1 MSPAI
6 LKSLES
12 QTRRDLA
19 ATAKSHGI
27 AGWHGMRK
35 QELVKAIAKIKMA
48 KSKPKRKTTT
58 SSNKKSTSPSPI
70 PSSTPNPA
78 AVPAYPSQ
86 NSTTQTPSE
95 QPARIQKLLKSNG
108 QKPHSD
114 RMLPTS
120 ESVETKLTAQ
130 VKDSHWLMAN
140 WTITQSSLDRAK
152 AALGAY
158 WYQAVPVIRV
168 YDITT
173 NENSRTSKAY
183 VKDVEVKI
191 DSGLWFVQID
201 QPARSYKL
209 QLGFVTPQNKFFG
222 LVYSHKLTPPM
233 PEVCDKGGRIKR
245 RLDNNYSATRSRRYT
260 SRAENGNGV
269 PSRLALPLSLDPSG
283 ESNGSR
289 PKQSKKEFHVE
300 TELLIHGTSDPQAE
314 VTLLGEKI
322 PVSKEGRFALRL
334 SLPNGRQV
342 IPAVNTSSN
351 KRRQQTI
358 VLAIERNTKDL
369 EPVQLDE

>member
-1 MSPAI
+1 MSPTI

-48 KSKPKRKTTT
+48 KSKPKRKNASTA
-58 SSNKKSTSPSPI
+58 KKKPSPTE
-70 PSSTPNPA
+70 TPNPA
-78 AVPAYPSQ
+78 AVPALPSQ
-86 NSTTQTPSE
+86 TSSNMTPTE
-95 QPARIQKLLKSNG
+95 QQARIQKLLKSNG
-108 QKPHSD
+108 PSSHSEK
-114 RMLPTS
+114 LNPTTDS
-120 ESVETKLTAQ
+120 TETKLTAQ
-130 VKDSHWLMAN
+130 VKDSHWLLAT
-140 WTITQSSLDRAK
+140 WTITQGSLDRAK

-183 VKDVEVKI
+183 VKDVEIKI

-222 LVYSHKLTPPM
+222 LAYSHKLTPPM
-233 PEVCDKGGRIKR
+233 PEVCEKGGKTKR
-245 RLDNNYSATRSRRYT
+245 ALDSNYSATRSRRYT
-260 SRAENGNGV
+260 SRAENGGTPV
-269 PSRLALPLSLDPSG
+269 SRLALPLTLD
-283 ESNGSR
+283 SNGDSNGTR
-289 PKQSKKEFHVE
+289 SKKTKKEFHVE
-300 TELLIHGTSDPQAE
+300 TELLIHGTSDPQSE

>member
-1 MSPAI
+1 MSPTV

-27 AGWHGMRK
+27 TGWHGMRK

-48 KSKPKRKTTT
+48 KSKPKRKSTASVSKTTQT
-58 SSNKKSTSPSPI
+58 EAPK
-70 PSSTPNPA
+70 PA
-78 AVPAYPSQ
+78 AVAAFPSQ
-86 NSTTQTPSE
+86 TASSMTPTE
-95 QPARIQKLLKSNG
+95 HQARIQKLLKSNG
-108 QKPHSD
+108 QSTHSEK
-114 RMLPTS
+114 MHPTT
-120 ESVETKLTAQ
+120 ESTETKLNAE
-130 VKDSHWLMAN
+130 VKDSHWLLAT
-140 WTITQSSLDRAK
+140 WTITQGSLDRAK

-183 VKDVEVKI
+183 VKDVEIKI
-191 DSGLWFVQID
+191 DSGLWYVQVD

-233 PEVCDKGGRIKR
+233 PEVCEKGGKAKR
-245 RLDNNYSATRSRRYT
+245 ALDSNYSATRSRRYT
-260 SRAENGNGV
+260 SRAESGGG
-269 PSRLALPLSLDPSG
+269 PISRLALPLTLDANG
-283 ESNGSR
+283 DSNGSR
-289 PKQSKKEFHVE
+289 NKKAKREFHVE
-300 TELLIHGTSDPQAE
+300 TELLIHGTSDPLSE

>member
-1 MSPAI
+1 MSPTVIKA
-6 LKSLES
+6 LECQS
-12 QTRRDLA
+12 RRDLA

-48 KSKPKRKTTT
+48 KPKPKPKRKVA
-58 SSNKKSTSPSPI
+58 SVAKKVTQAEV
-70 PSSTPNPA
+70 PNPA
-78 AVPAYPSQ
+78 AVPALPAQ
-86 NSTTQTPSE
+86 NSTNLTPTE
-95 QPARIQKLLKSNG
+95 HQARIQKLLPSNG
-108 QKPHSD
+108 NHSHTD
-114 RMLPTS
+114 RMQPTS
-120 ESVETKLTAQ
+120 DSSETKLSAQ
-130 VKDSHWLMAN
+130 VKDSHWLLAN
-140 WTITQSSLDRAK
+140 WTITQGSLDRAK

-158 WYQAVPVIRV
+158 WYQAVPVIRI

-173 NENSRTSKAY
+173 NENSRTSKTY
-183 VKDVEVKI
+183 VKDVEIKLE
-191 DSGLWFVQID
+191 SGLWFVQVD

-233 PEVCDKGGRIKR
+233 PEVCEKGGKSKR
-245 RLDNNYSATRSRRYT
+245 AFDSNYSATRSRRYT
-260 SRAENGNGV
+260 SRSENSGNAV
-269 PSRLALPLSLDPSG
+269 ARLSLPLTLDSNG
-283 ESNGSR
+283 ESGSVG
-289 PKQSKKEFHVE
+289 SKKTKREFHVE
-300 TELLIHGTSDPQAE
+300 TELLIHGTSDPQSE

-351 KRRQQTI
+351 KRREQTI

>member
-1 MSPAI
+1 MSPTI

-48 KSKPKRKTTT
+48 KSKPKRKKSPVASKTTQ
-58 SSNKKSTSPSPI
+58 PD
-70 PSSTPNPA
+70 TPKPA
-78 AVPAYPSQ
+78 SVPAYPSQ
-86 NSTTQTPSE
+86 SSTNMAPSE
-95 QPARIQKLLKSNG
+95 HQARIQKLLKTNG
-108 QKPHSD
+108 QGAHSEK
-114 RMLPTS
+114 LHPTA
-120 ESVETKLTAQ
+120 ECTETKLAAQ

-140 WTITQSSLDRAK
+140 WTITQGSLDRAK

-201 QPARSYKL
+201 RPARSYKL

-233 PEVCDKGGRIKR
+233 PEVCEKGSRAKR
-245 RLDNNYSATRSRRYT
+245 ALDGNYSATRSRRYT
-260 SRAENGNGV
+260 SRTENGGT
-269 PSRLALPLSLDPSG
+269 PISRLALPLTLDG
-283 ESNGSR
+283 NGDANGSR
-289 PKQSKKEFHVE
+289 SKKSKREFHVE
-300 TELLIHGTSDPQAE
+300 TELLIHGTSDPQSE

-322 PVSKEGRFALRL
+322 PVSKEGRFALRM

>member
-1 MSPAI
+1 MSPAMI
-6 LKSLES
+6 KALEC

-35 QELVKAIAKIKMA
+35 QELVKAIAKIKTA
-48 KSKPKRKTTT
+48 TLKPKSKSTPIT
-58 SSNKKSTSPSPI
+58 KKSPPSE
-70 PSSTPNPA
+70 THRPA
-78 AVPAYPSQ
+78 AVPSFPSQ
-86 NSTTQTPSE
+86 NSSNSPNLTPTE
-95 QPARIQKLLKSNG
+95 HQAKIQKLLRSNG
-108 QKPHSD
+108 QSSCSEKMH
-114 RMLPTS
+114 PTS
-120 ESVETKLTAQ
+120 ESSETTLNAQ
-130 VKDSHWLMAN
+130 VKDSHWLLAT
-140 WTITQSSLDRAK
+140 WTITQGSLDRAK

-183 VKDVEVKI
+183 VKDVEIKI
-191 DSGLWFVQID
+191 DSGLWYVQID

-222 LVYSHKLTPPM
+222 LLYSHKLTPPM
-233 PEVCDKGGRIKR
+233 PEVCEKGGKTR
-245 RLDNNYSATRSRRYT
+245 RALDSNYSATRSRRYT
-260 SRAENGNGV
+260 SRPNNGGS
-269 PSRLALPLSLDPSG
+269 PMTRLALPLTLDSNG
-283 ESNGSR
+283 ESSGTNG
-289 PKQSKKEFHVE
+289 KKTKREFHVE

-369 EPVQLDE
+369 EPVHLDE

>member
-1 MSPAI
+1 MSPAMI
-6 LKSLES
+6 KSLEC

-35 QELVKAIAKIKMA
+35 QELVKAIAKIKTAKA
-48 KSKPKRKTTT
+48 KSKRKVTTAKKKTTRT
-58 SSNKKSTSPSPI
+58 TA
-70 PSSTPNPA
+70 PNPA
-78 AVPAYPSQ
+78 AVPALPAQSSSS
-86 NSTTQTPSE
+86 NLTPTE
-95 QPARIQKLLKSNG
+95 HKAKIQKLLPSNSQSSG
-108 QKPHSD
+108 NEK
-114 RMLPTS
+114 MLPTPDS
-120 ESVETKLTAQ
+120 NETVLSAQ
-130 VKDSHWLMAN
+130 VKDSHWLLAT
-140 WTITQSSLDRAK
+140 WTIKQGSLDRAK

-158 WYQAVPVIRV
+158 WYQAVPVLRV

-183 VKDVEVKI
+183 VKDVEIKI
-191 DSGLWFVQID
+191 DAGLWYVQID

-233 PEVCDKGGRIKR
+233 PEVCEKGGKTKR
-245 RLDNNYSATRSRRYT
+245 SLDSNYSATRSRRYT
-260 SRAENGNGV
+260 SRTENSGSQA
-269 PSRLALPLSLDPSG
+269 SRLALPLTLDP
-283 ESNGSR
+283 NGD
-289 PKQSKKEFHVE
+289 SKGARGKKAKREFHVE
-300 TELLIHGTSDPQAE
+300 TELLIHGSADPESE

-351 KRRQQTI
+351 KRRQQTT
-358 VLAIERNTKDL
+358 VLAIERNTKEL

>member
-1 MSPAI
+1 MSPTVIKA
-6 LKSLES
+6 LECQS
-12 QTRRDLA
+12 RRDLA

-48 KSKPKRKTTT
+48 KPKTKSKRKAPATAKKTT
-58 SSNKKSTSPSPI
+58 KAA
-70 PSSTPNPA
+70 TPKPA
-78 AVPAYPSQ
+78 AVPTLPAQHSS
-86 NSTTQTPSE
+86 NTTPTE
-95 QPARIQKLLKSNG
+95 HKARIQKLLPSNG
-108 QKPHSD
+108 QTSHSD
-114 RMLPTS
+114 KMQPTS
-120 ESVETKLTAQ
+120 DSSETKLNAQ
-130 VKDSHWLMAN
+130 VKDSHWILAT
-140 WTITQSSLDRAK
+140 WTITQGSLDRAK

-173 NENSRTSKAY
+173 NENSRTSKTY
-183 VKDVEVKI
+183 IKDVEIKV
-191 DSGLWFVQID
+191 DSGLWFVQVD

-233 PEVCDKGGRIKR
+233 PEVCEKGGKTKR
-245 RLDNNYSATRSRRYT
+245 AFDSNYSATRSRRYT
-260 SRAENGNGV
+260 SRSENGNAA
-269 PSRLALPLSLDPSG
+269 SRLALPLTLD
-283 ESNGSR
+283 SNGDS
-289 PKQSKKEFHVE
+289 SKKAKREFHVE
-300 TELLIHGTSDPQAE
+300 TELLIHGTSDPQSE

-351 KRRQQTI
+351 KRREQTI

-369 EPVQLDE
+369 EPVQLEE

>member
-48 KSKPKRKTTT
+48 KSKPKRKTTSNSQK
-58 SSNKKSTSPSPI
+58 SSPASPK
-70 PSSTPNPA
+70 PA
-78 AVPAYPSQ
+78 AVPAFPSQ
-86 NSTTQTPSE
+86 NSSSQTPTE
-95 QPARIQKLLKSNG
+95 HQARIQKLLKSNG
-108 QKPHSD
+108 HSAHGD
-114 RMLPTS
+114 KIQPTS

-130 VKDSHWLMAN
+130 VKDSHWLLAT

-233 PEVCDKGGRIKR
+233 PEVCEKGGKVKR
-245 RLDNNYSATRSRRYT
+245 RLDSNYSATRSRRYT
-260 SRAENGNGV
+260 SRTENGNGALA
-269 PSRLALPLSLDPSG
+269 RLSLPLSLDANG
-283 ESNGSR
+283 DSNGSR
-289 PKQSKKEFHVE
+289 AKKSKKEFHVE
-300 TELLIHGTSDPQAE
+300 TELLIHGTSDPHAE

-322 PVSKEGRFALRL
+322 PVSKEGRFALRM

>member
-1 MSPAI
+1 MSPTI

-19 ATAKSHGI
+19 VTAKSHGI

-58 SSNKKSTSPSPI
+58 ITQKSPPSESPR
-70 PSSTPNPA
+70 PA
-78 AVPAYPSQ
+78 SVPAFPSQ
-86 NSTTQTPSE
+86 SASSQTPTE
-95 QPARIQKLLKSNG
+95 HQARIQKLLKSNG
-108 QKPHSD
+108 HTSHSEK
-114 RMLPTS
+114 MHPTS
-120 ESVETKLTAQ
+120 ESVETKINAQ
-130 VKDSHWLMAN
+130 VKDSHWLLAN
-140 WTITQSSLDRAK
+140 WNITQGSLDRAK

-183 VKDVEVKI
+183 VKDVEIKI
-191 DSGLWFVQID
+191 DSGLWYVQID

-222 LVYSHKLTPPM
+222 LVYSHKVTPPM
-233 PEVCDKGGRIKR
+233 PEVCEKGSKTKR
-245 RLDNNYSATRSRRYT
+245 ALDSNYSATRSRRYT
-260 SRAENGNGV
+260 SRNENNGT
-269 PSRLALPLSLDPSG
+269 PISRLSLPLTLDANG
-283 ESNGSR
+283 DSNGS
-289 PKQSKKEFHVE
+289 KSKKAKKEFHVE

>member
-1 MSPAI
+1 MSPAMI
-6 LKSLES
+6 KALEC

-35 QELVKAIAKIKMA
+35 QELVKAIAKIKTA
-48 KSKPKRKTTT
+48 KSKPKQ
-58 SSNKKSTSPSPI
+58 KSTAVTKKTVRSAA
-70 PSSTPNPA
+70 PNPA
-78 AVPAYPSQ
+78 AVPAFPAQ
-86 NSTTQTPSE
+86 NSSTNLTPSE
-95 QPARIQKLLKSNG
+95 HQAKIQKLLRSNG
-108 QKPHSD
+108 QSTGSEK
-114 RMLPTS
+114 MLPTS
-120 ESVETKLTAQ
+120 ESSETTLTAE
-130 VKDSHWLMAN
+130 VKDSHWLLAT
-140 WTITQSSLDRAK
+140 WTITQGSLDRAK

-191 DSGLWFVQID
+191 DAGLWYVQID

-222 LVYSHKLTPPM
+222 LLYSHKLTPPM
-233 PEVCDKGGRIKR
+233 PEVCEKGGKTKR
-245 RLDNNYSATRSRRYT
+245 TLDSNYSATRSRRYT
-260 SRAENGNGV
+260 SRAENGGSQV
-269 PSRLALPLSLDPSG
+269 SRLALPLTLD
-283 ESNGSR
+283 SNGEPNGGR
-289 PKQSKKEFHVE
+289 GKNSKREFHVE
-300 TELLIHGTSDPQAE
+300 TELLIHGTSDPQSE

-358 VLAIERNTKDL
+358 VLAIERNTKEL

>member
-1 MSPAI
+1 MSPTI

-27 AGWHGMRK
+27 TGWHGMRK

-48 KSKPKRKTTT
+48 KSKPKRKSTSNGKKSPPAT
-58 SSNKKSTSPSPI
+58 SSSTSPK
-70 PSSTPNPA
+70 PA
-78 AVPAYPSQ
+78 AVPAYPAQS
-86 NSTTQTPSE
+86 SSSQTPTE
-95 QPARIQKLLKSNG
+95 HQARIQKLLKSNG
-108 QKPHSD
+108 QGAHSEK
-114 RMLPTS
+114 MHPTS

-130 VKDSHWLMAN
+130 VKDSHWLLAN

-191 DSGLWFVQID
+191 DSGLWYVQID

-233 PEVCDKGGRIKR
+233 PEVCDKSGKIKR
-245 RLDNNYSATRSRRYT
+245 RLDSNYSATRSRRYT
-260 SRAENGNGV
+260 SRSENGNA
-269 PSRLALPLSLDPSG
+269 PLSRLSLPLTLDAGS
-283 ESNGSR
+283 ERNGSR
-289 PKQSKKEFHVE
+289 AKKGKKEFHVE

>member
-1 MSPAI
+1 MSPTI

-48 KSKPKRKTTT
+48 KSKPKRKSSPKNKKAST
-58 SSNKKSTSPSPI
+58 SSP
-70 PSSTPNPA
+70 PNPA

-86 NSTTQTPSE
+86 SSSHTTSAE
-95 QPARIQKLLKSNG
+95 QQARIQKLLKSNG
-108 QKPHSD
+108 QNGHSEK
-114 RMLPTS
+114 MQPTS

-130 VKDSHWLMAN
+130 VKDSHWILAN

-173 NENSRTSKAY
+173 NENSRTSKTY
-183 VKDVEVKI
+183 VKDVEIKI
-191 DSGLWFVQID
+191 DSGLWYVQID

-233 PEVCDKGGRIKR
+233 PEVCEKGSKMKR
-245 RLDNNYSATRSRRYT
+245 RLDSNYSATRSRRYT
-260 SRAENGNGV
+260 SRSENGNG
-269 PSRLALPLSLDPSG
+269 SLTRLSLPLSLDSNNG
-283 ESNGSR
+283 TNGSQ
-289 PKQSKKEFHVE
+289 KKKSKREFHVE

-369 EPVQLDE
+369 EPVQLDEQ

>member
-1 MSPAI
+1 MSPTI

-48 KSKPKRKTTT
+48 KSKPKRKTN
-58 SSNKKSTSPSPI
+58 SNGKKPTSPS
-70 PSSTPNPA
+70 SSSSPRPA

-86 NSTTQTPSE
+86 SSSTQTPTE
-95 QPARIQKLLKSNG
+95 HQARIQKLLKSNG
-108 QKPHSD
+108 QCSHNEK
-114 RMLPTS
+114 MLPTS

-130 VKDSHWLMAN
+130 VKDSHWLLAN

-191 DSGLWFVQID
+191 DSGLWYVQID

-233 PEVCDKGGRIKR
+233 PEVCDKSGKIKR

-260 SRAENGNGV
+260 SRTENGNGALT
-269 PSRLALPLSLDPSG
+269 RLSLPLTLDPSG
-283 ESNGSR
+283 ETNGSR
-289 PKQSKKEFHVE
+289 TKQAKKKEFHVE

>member
-1 MSPAI
+1 MSPAVI
-6 LKSLES
+6 KALEC

-35 QELVKAIAKIKMA
+35 QELVKAIAKIKTKKS
-48 KSKPKRKTTT
+48 KSKPKSKSVPVIKKTPR
-58 SSNKKSTSPSPI
+58 SV
-70 PSSTPNPA
+70 TPKPA
-78 AVPAYPSQ
+78 AVPALPSQ
-86 NSTTQTPSE
+86 TSSSHLTPSE
-95 QPARIQKLLKSNG
+95 HQAKIQKLLKSNG
-108 QKPHSD
+108 QGSHSEK
-114 RMLPTS
+114 MLPTS
-120 ESVETKLTAQ
+120 ESSETKLNAV
-130 VKDSHWLMAN
+130 VKDSHWLLAT
-140 WTITQSSLDRAK
+140 WTVTQGSLDRAK

-158 WYQAVPVIRV
+158 WYQAVPVIRI

-233 PEVCDKGGRIKR
+233 PEVSEKGGKTKR
-245 RLDNNYSATRSRRYT
+245 NLDSNYSATRSRRYT
-260 SRAENGNGV
+260 SRAENGG
-269 PSRLALPLSLDPSG
+269 SAAARLALPLTLDSNG
-283 ESNGSR
+283 GSNGSR
-289 PKQSKKEFHVE
+289 SKKTKREFHVE

-314 VTLLGEKI
+314 VMLLGEKI